1 MKRWLLPLLGAAL
14 LAGCT
19 ISAVKLG
26 YRQAD
31 TLLAWRVNEYFDLD
45 GSQKHEF
52 NARLEPLLQWHRY
65 EQLPEYAVF
74 LGAVR
79 DRIQPGLKRDD
90 MVWIVDGVKE
100 RYRRIVERGV
110 GDAADLLATITPEQI
125 GTLQKQWAKDNRKFA
140 KEHELNGTPEARR
153 KARLKRTVDQI
164 EDWAGNLSA
173 EQQRQIAQ
181 LVEQIP
187 HIHHLRYKDRIR
199 RQQEFAE
206 LLKIRANK
214 KEFQPRLRAYL
225 LDWERGRSP
234 EYDRLAD
241 EVYERRMQFYVAVEK
256 LLTPAQR
263 QHVMQRIQ
271 RLIEDCRTL
280 SQRS

>member
-1 MKRWLLPLLGAAL
+1 MKRWLLPLLAFAL
-14 LAGCT
+14 LGGCT
-19 ISAVKLG
+19 INAVKLG

-31 TLLAWRVNEYFDLD
+31 TLLAWRVNEYFDLE
-45 GSQKHEF
+45 GNQKHDF
-52 NARLEPLLQWHRY
+52 HARLEPLLYWHRY
-65 EQLPEYAVF
+65 DQLPEYAVF
-74 LGAVR
+74 LTEVR
-79 DRIQPGLKRDD
+79 DRIQPGLKHDD
-90 MVWIVDGVKE
+90 IVWLVDGVKD

-110 GDAADLLATITPEQI
+110 GDAAELLATITPGQI
-125 GTLQKQWAKDNRKFA
+125 GALQKQWAKDNRKFA

-164 EDWAGNLSA
+164 EDWAGNLNA
-173 EQQRQIAQ
+173 DQQRQIAQ

-187 HIHHLRYKDRIR
+187 HINHLRYKDRIR
-199 RQQEFAE
+199 RQQEFTE

-234 EYDRLAD
+234 EYDKLAD
-241 EVYERRMQFYVAVEK
+241 EAYERRMQFYIAVDK

>member
-1 MKRWLLPLLGAAL
+1 MKRWLLPLLAFAL
-14 LAGCT
+14 LGGCT
-19 ISAVKLG
+19 INAVKLG

-31 TLLAWRVNEYFDLD
+31 TLLAWRVNEYFDLEAN
-45 GSQKHEF
+45 QKHDF
-52 NARLEPLLQWHRY
+52 NARLDPLLHGHRY

-74 LGAVR
+74 LTALR

-90 MVWIVDGVKE
+90 MVWLVDGVKE

-125 GTLQKQWAKDNRKFA
+125 GALQKQWAKDNRKFA

-164 EDWAGNLSA
+164 EDWTGNLNA
-173 EQQRQIAQ
+173 DQQRQIAQ

-187 HIHHLRYKDRIR
+187 HINHLRYKDRIR
-199 RQQEFAE
+199 RQQEFTE
-206 LLKIRANK
+206 LLKVRANK

-234 EYDRLAD
+234 EYDKLAD
-241 EVYERRMQFYVAVEK
+241 EAYERRMQFYIAVDK